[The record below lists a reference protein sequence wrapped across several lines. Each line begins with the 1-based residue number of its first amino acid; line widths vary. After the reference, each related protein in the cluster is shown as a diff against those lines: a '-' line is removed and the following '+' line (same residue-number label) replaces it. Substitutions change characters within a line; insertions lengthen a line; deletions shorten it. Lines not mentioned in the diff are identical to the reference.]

1 MTGDGMPDIIARIL
15 GLNSKYQASEEIPL
29 RMYVEDFDG
38 NGILEQIVTYIDSDG
53 RERLFATRDELVE
66 QLPYI
71 GERFSTYR
79 EVAAADLTEVIDRN
93 IMNRALTNEDTERR
107 SGIFPYNAHSFTKT
121 QLPTPV
127 H

>member
-1 MTGDGMPDIIARIL
+1 M
-15 GLNSKYQASEEIPL
+15 PL

-79 EVAAADLTEVIDRN
+79 EFAAADLTERSEEHTSELQSRGHLVCRRLLEIKYESDRF
-93 IMNRALTNEDTERR
+93 MTQRGDYEVMKSERR
-107 SGIFPYNAHSFTKT
+107 
-121 QLPTPV
+121 
-127 H
+127 